1 MHLLTAVDELHKAVD
16 CLQDADSE
24 QYRQQRFVT
33 EQLRLLM
40 KHKYGRH
47 YSPELAIFAFMIHAA
62 SPAAYRVL
70 LEENVLCLPSTNT
83 LKKVTRRLNSLTTVD
98 NSAYLQLRV
107 SQLNEPDRT
116 VTFIID
122 EIYIA
127 KRVEYSSGGMQVL
140 TADGSVAIYPMDKL
154 TAVTTQITCPTESHM
169 GLIWA
174 HMWAPCG
181 SPILDPCNFG
191 HGLMMGPM
199 WAAYMGCP
207 YGTHY

>member
-1 MHLLTAVDELHKAVD
+1 MALLKSWHTDPSSTSLSMHLLTAVDELHKAVD

-47 YSPELAIFAFMIHAA
+47 YSPELAIFAFMIHAT

-107 SQLNEPDRT
+107 SQLNEPERT
-116 VTFIID
+116 VTLIID

-127 KRVEYSSGGMQVL
+127 KRVEYSSGGMQGL
-140 TADGSVAIYPMDKL
+140 TADGSVASTLLCFLVKSLSSKYKDIVAIYPMDKL
-154 TAVTTQITCPTESHM
+154 TAVKLSDCYIAKS
-169 GLIWA
+169 
-174 HMWAPCG
+174 
-181 SPILDPCNFG
+181 
-191 HGLMMGPM
+191 
-199 WAAYMGCP
+199 
-207 YGTHY
+207 